1 MKNRYVVGPFFLS
14 LLLRHEAFMALYLL
28 KSFHSYHANM
38 RKQGGV
44 TSIAPAAFL
53 CNKADRAGAVTR
65 SSPSAEHVPGRR

>member
-53 CNKADRAGAVTR
+53 CNKADRARA
-65 SSPSAEHVPGRR
+65 PNMFQADAEKLAKF